1 MRALFLMHI
10 MAFSAGTGGVEEM
23 EDVEAIH
30 RAYLTPAHKRKGKGG
45 RQPAADPRL
54 DPGIDPKRARRI
66 LANRLSAARS
76 KMKQKSHV
84 EVGLLST
91 HTVPTPLIWSASAA
105 VCALSGTRIR
115 QRDHHPRDTPSALK
129 ENKKEDKRRPGPQG
143 MCMEA
148 KTGSV

>member
-1 MRALFLMHI
+1 MEEIWSDKCDHVTKGRL
-10 MAFSAGTGGVEEM
+10 GGEEM

-54 DPGIDPKRARRI
+54 DPSVDPKRARRI

-84 EVGLLST
+84 EVW
-91 HTVPTPLIWSASAA
+91 PASPFQ
-105 VCALSGTRIR
+105 VIR
-115 QRDHHPRDTPSALK
+115 S
-129 ENKKEDKRRPGPQG
+129 
-143 MCMEA
+143 
-148 KTGSV
+148 

>member
-1 MRALFLMHI
+1 
-10 MAFSAGTGGVEEM
+10 M

-84 EVGLLST
+84 EVRPLLLCLPSVCQVLCNVRANCKSVT
-91 HTVPTPLIWSASAA
+91 LSLLDSPT
-105 VCALSGTRIR
+105 ALR
-115 QRDHHPRDTPSALK
+115 
-129 ENKKEDKRRPGPQG
+129 NG
-143 MCMEA
+143 M
-148 KTGSV
+148 TSVSSHL